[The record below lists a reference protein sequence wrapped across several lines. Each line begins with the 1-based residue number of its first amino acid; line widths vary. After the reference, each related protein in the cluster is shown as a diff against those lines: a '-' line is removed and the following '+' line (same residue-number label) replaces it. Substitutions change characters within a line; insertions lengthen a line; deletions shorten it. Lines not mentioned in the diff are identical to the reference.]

1 MMGKAQRAVVFSVVI
16 VAVLAVL
23 LGRLFFLQV
32 VQGYNY
38 QEASEENRTRLATSP
53 ALRGMIYDRTG
64 AVLAKDTATY
74 SVKLTPEHFD
84 PDTLPLLTQITGMPV
99 DEIQAKLEE
108 NNLPAW
114 EPFTL
119 RTGLGEEVVQKVEEQ
134 RLDLPGISISIEPQR
149 SYPYDNLFAH
159 LIGYTGSISALE
171 LSRMESAG
179 YTGADVIG
187 KTGLEKAYEDW
198 LKGEKG
204 KQILEVNAI
213 GQPVRVLNE
222 IEQIPGADMTLSID
236 LKLQQQA
243 RQILV
248 DNQMNGSI
256 ICMDPQTGAILAM
269 VSTPD
274 FNPND
279 FIKGISQKEYETM
292 TASNALIPKAT
303 QDRFPPGST
312 FKVVTTAAALE
323 EGIIDPE
330 TYTVFCPGYIDVGGH
345 RFYCWQT
352 SGHGTQNLVDAIA
365 NSCNIFFY
373 TLSLEIGPERIAKW
387 AQLLGLN
394 QYTGVDLPDE
404 AKGVIP
410 TPAWKWE
417 QLEEPWYPGDT
428 MNMGI
433 GHGDVAVTPLA
444 LATAFAAIANGG
456 KLITPYLVQE
466 IRSPDGTILKDTQTT
481 VRVEVPFSQ
490 RTLDYLRQ
498 GMVKATTLG
507 TTQQVKPPGISV
519 AAKTGTA
526 LITSEK
532 QDIWICAYAPVE
544 NPQILVLVMNE
555 YSTLIYGS
563 YLAPFAGQLIN
574 TYLSV
579 TPTATATPTSTPAP

>member
-1 MMGKAQRAVVFSVVI
+1 MEKAQRVVVFSAVI

-53 ALRGMIYDRTG
+53 ALRGVIYDRTG

-84 PDTLPLLTQITGMPV
+84 PAKLPLLAEITGMPV

-108 NNLPAW
+108 NNLPVW

-119 RTGLGEEVVQKVEEQ
+119 RTGLGEEIVQKVEEQ

-159 LIGYTGSISALE
+159 LIGYTGNISALE

-187 KTGLEKAYEDW
+187 KTGLEKSYEDW

-222 IEQIPGADMTLSID
+222 IEQIPGADMTLGID
-236 LKLQQQA
+236 LKLQQLA
-243 RQILV
+243 RQILI
-248 DNQMNGSI
+248 DNQMNGAV
-256 ICMDPQTGAILAM
+256 ICMNPQTGAILAM

-323 EGIIDPE
+323 EGVIDPE

-373 TLSLEIGPERIAKW
+373 TLSLEVGPERIAKW
-387 AQLLGLN
+387 AQLLGLD

-544 NPQILVLVMNE
+544 NPQILVLFMNE

-563 YLAPFAGQLIN
+563 YLAPFAGQLISA
-574 TYLSV
+574 YLSV
-579 TPTATATPTSTPAP
+579 TPTSTATPTSTSAP

>member
-1 MMGKAQRAVVFSVVI
+1 MGKVQQVFVFSVVA
-16 VAVLAVL
+16 VAILAIL

-38 QEASEENRTRLATSP
+38 QVASEENRTRLATSP
-53 ALRGMIYDRTG
+53 ALRGTIYDRTG
-64 AVLAKDTATY
+64 AVLAKDLATY

-84 PDTLPLLTQITGMPV
+84 PAKLPLLAQITGMPA

-108 NNLPAW
+108 NNLPDW

-119 RTGLGEEVVQKVEEQ
+119 RAGLGEEIVQKVEEQ
-134 RLDLPGISISIEPQR
+134 HLDLPGISVSIEPQR

-159 LIGYTGSISALE
+159 LIGYIGSISALE
-171 LSRMESAG
+171 LDRLESAG
-179 YTGADVIG
+179 YTGADAIG

-222 IEQIPGADMTLSID
+222 IEQIPGDDMTLSID

-256 ICMDPQTGAILAM
+256 ICMNPQTGAILAM
-269 VSTPD
+269 ASTPD
-274 FNPND
+274 FDPND
-279 FIKGISQKEYETM
+279 FVKGISQKEYETL
-292 TASNALIPKAT
+292 TASNALIAKAT

-312 FKVVTTAAALE
+312 FKVVTTVAALE
-323 EGIIDPE
+323 EGVIDPE
-330 TYTVFCPGYIDVGGH
+330 TYSVFCPGHVDVGGH

-365 NSCNIFFY
+365 NSCNVFFY
-373 TLSLEIGPERIAKW
+373 TLSLEVGPERLAKW
-387 AQLLGLN
+387 AGILGLDE
-394 QYTGVDLPDE
+394 YTGVDLPDE

-433 GHGDVAVTPLA
+433 GQGDVAVTPLA
-444 LATAFAAIANGG
+444 LATTYAAIANGG
-456 KLITPYLVQE
+456 KLLTPYLVEE
-466 IRSPDGTILKDTQTT
+466 IRSPDGTILKVAQTT
-481 VRVEVPFSQ
+481 VRAEVPFSQ
-490 RTLDYLRQ
+490 RTLDILRQ

-532 QDIWICAYAPVE
+532 QDIWVCAYAPVE

-563 YLAPFAGQLIN
+563 YLAPFAGQLL
-574 TYLSV
+574 TAYFSE
-579 TPTATATPTSTPAP
+579 TPTATATPTSILTP

>member
-1 MMGKAQRAVVFSVVI
+1 MGKAQQVLVFSVVV

-38 QEASEENRTRLATSP
+38 QVASEENRTRLATSP
-53 ALRGMIYDRTG
+53 ALRGTIYDRTG
-64 AVLAKDTATY
+64 TVLAKDLATY

-84 PDTLPLLTQITGMPV
+84 PAKLSLLAQITGMPA

-114 EPFTL
+114 EPLTL
-119 RTGLGEEVVQKVEEQ
+119 RAGLGEEVVQKVEEQ
-134 RLDLPGISISIEPQR
+134 HLDLPGISVVIEPQR

-159 LIGYTGSISALE
+159 LIGYTRSISADE
-171 LSRMESAG
+171 LNRLESAG
-179 YTGADVIG
+179 YTGADTIG

-222 IEQIPGADMTLSID
+222 IEQIPGDDMTLSID

-256 ICMDPQTGAILAM
+256 ICMNPQTGAILAM

-279 FIKGISQKEYETM
+279 FVKGISQKEYETL
-292 TASNALIPKAT
+292 TASNALIAKAT

-323 EGIIDPE
+323 EGVIDPE

-365 NSCNIFFY
+365 NSCNVFFY
-373 TLSLEIGPERIAKW
+373 TLSLEIGPERLAKW
-387 AQLLGLN
+387 ATILGLDE
-394 QYTGVDLPDE
+394 YTGVDLPDE

-433 GHGDVAVTPLA
+433 GQGDVAVTPLA
-444 LATAFAAIANGG
+444 LATTYAAIANGG
-456 KLITPYLVQE
+456 KLLMPYLVQE
-466 IRSPDGTILKDTQTT
+466 IRSPDGTILKNAQTT
-481 VRVEVPFSQ
+481 VRAEIPFSQ
-490 RTLDYLRQ
+490 RTLDTLRQ
-498 GMVKATTLG
+498 GMVEAATLG
-507 TTQQVKPPGISV
+507 TTQQVKPPGVSV

-526 LITSEK
+526 LITSDK

-544 NPQILVLVMNE
+544 DPQILVLVMNE

-563 YLAPFAGQLIN
+563 YLAPFAGQLLN
-574 TYLSV
+574 TYFSE
-579 TPTATATPTSTPAP
+579 TTTATATPTSTLTP

>member
-1 MMGKAQRAVVFSVVI
+1 MGKAQRVFVFSVVV
-16 VAVLAVL
+16 VAVLAIL

-53 ALRGMIYDRTG
+53 ALRGTIYDREG
-64 AVLAKDTATY
+64 VVLAKDLATY

-84 PDTLPLLTQITGMPV
+84 PAKLPLLAQITGMPV

-108 NNLPAW
+108 NNLPDW

-134 RLDLPGISISIEPQR
+134 RLDLPGISVSIEPQR

-159 LIGYTGSISALE
+159 LVGYTGNISALE
-171 LSRMESAG
+171 LNRLESSG
-179 YTGADVIG
+179 YTGADTIG

-222 IEQIPGADMTLSID
+222 IEQIPGDDMTLSID

-243 RQILV
+243 RQIMV

-256 ICMDPQTGAILAM
+256 ICMNPQTGAILAM

-279 FIKGISQKEYETM
+279 FVKGISQKEYETL

-323 EGIIDPE
+323 EGVIDPE
-330 TYTVFCPGYIDVGGH
+330 TYSVFCPGYIDVGGH

-352 SGHGTQNLVDAIA
+352 SGHGTQNLIDAIA
-365 NSCNIFFY
+365 NSCNVFFY
-373 TLSLEIGPERIAKW
+373 TLSLEVGPERLAKW
-387 AQLLGLN
+387 AGILGLDE
-394 QYTGVDLPDE
+394 YTGVDLPDE

-433 GHGDVAVTPLA
+433 GQGDVAVTPLA
-444 LATAFAAIANGG
+444 LATTYAAIANGG
-456 KLITPYLVQE
+456 KLLTPYLVEE
-466 IRSPDGTILKDTQTT
+466 IRSPDGTILKNAQTT
-481 VRVEVPFSQ
+481 VRAEVPFSQ
-490 RTLDYLRQ
+490 RTVDILRQ

-507 TTQQVKPPGISV
+507 TTQQVKPSGISV

-526 LITSEK
+526 LITSDK

-563 YLAPFAGQLIN
+563 YLAPFAGQLLN
-574 TYLSV
+574 TYFSE
-579 TPTATATPTSTPAP
+579 TPTATATPTSTLTP

>member
-1 MMGKAQRAVVFSVVI
+1 MGKVQQVFVFSVVA
-16 VAVLAVL
+16 VAILAIL

-38 QEASEENRTRLATSP
+38 QVASEENRTRLATSP
-53 ALRGMIYDRTG
+53 ALRGTIYDRTG
-64 AVLAKDTATY
+64 AVLAKDLATY

-84 PDTLPLLTQITGMPV
+84 PAKLPLLAQITGMPA

-108 NNLPAW
+108 NNLPDW

-119 RTGLGEEVVQKVEEQ
+119 RAGLGEEIVQKVEEQ
-134 RLDLPGISISIEPQR
+134 HLDLPGISVSIEPQR

-159 LIGYTGSISALE
+159 LIGYIGSISALE
-171 LSRMESAG
+171 LDRLESAG
-179 YTGADVIG
+179 YTGADAIG

-222 IEQIPGADMTLSID
+222 IEQIPGDDMTLSID

-256 ICMDPQTGAILAM
+256 ICMNPQTGAILAM
-269 VSTPD
+269 ASTPD
-274 FNPND
+274 FDPND
-279 FIKGISQKEYETM
+279 FVKGISQKEYETL
-292 TASNALIPKAT
+292 TASNALIAKAT

-312 FKVVTTAAALE
+312 FKVVTTVAALE
-323 EGIIDPE
+323 EGVIDPE
-330 TYTVFCPGYIDVGGH
+330 TYSVFCPGHVDVGGH

-365 NSCNIFFY
+365 NSCNVFFY
-373 TLSLEIGPERIAKW
+373 TLSLEVGPERIAKW
-387 AQLLGLN
+387 AQLLGLD

-490 RTLDYLRQ
+490 RTLDILRQ

-532 QDIWICAYAPVE
+532 QDIWVCAYAPVE

-563 YLAPFAGQLIN
+563 YLAPFAGQLL
-574 TYLSV
+574 TAYFSE
-579 TPTATATPTSTPAP
+579 TPTATATPTSILTP

>member
-1 MMGKAQRAVVFSVVI
+1 MGKAQQVFVFSVVAMAI
-16 VAVLAVL
+16 LAIL

-38 QEASEENRTRLATSP
+38 QVASEENRTRLATSP
-53 ALRGMIYDRTG
+53 ALRGTIYDRTG
-64 AVLAKDTATY
+64 AVLAKDLATY

-84 PDTLPLLTQITGMPV
+84 PAKLSLLAQITGMPA

-108 NNLPAW
+108 NNLPDW

-119 RTGLGEEVVQKVEEQ
+119 RAGLGEEVVQKVEEQ
-134 RLDLPGISISIEPQR
+134 HLDLPGISVSIEPQR

-171 LSRMESAG
+171 LDRLESAG

-187 KTGLEKAYEDW
+187 KTGLEKAYEDR

-222 IEQIPGADMTLSID
+222 IEQIPGDDMTLSID

-256 ICMDPQTGAILAM
+256 ICMNPQTGAILAM
-269 VSTPD
+269 ASTPD

-279 FIKGISQKEYETM
+279 FVKGISQKEYETL
-292 TASNALIPKAT
+292 TASNALIAKAT

-312 FKVVTTAAALE
+312 FKVVTTVAALE
-323 EGIIDPE
+323 EGVIDPE
-330 TYTVFCPGYIDVGGH
+330 TYSVFCPGHVDVGGH

-365 NSCNIFFY
+365 NSCNVFFY
-373 TLSLEIGPERIAKW
+373 TLSLEVGPERLAKW
-387 AQLLGLN
+387 AGILGLDE
-394 QYTGVDLPDE
+394 YTGVDLPDE

-433 GHGDVAVTPLA
+433 GQGDVAVTPLA
-444 LATAFAAIANGG
+444 LATTYAAIANGG
-456 KLITPYLVQE
+456 KLLTPYLVEE
-466 IRSPDGTILKDTQTT
+466 IRSPDGTILKVAQTT
-481 VRVEVPFSQ
+481 VRAEVPFSQ

-526 LITSEK
+526 LITSDK
-532 QDIWICAYAPVE
+532 QDIWVCAYAPVE

-563 YLAPFAGQLIN
+563 YLAPFAGQLLK
-574 TYLSV
+574 TYFSE
-579 TPTATATPTSTPAP
+579 TATATATPTSTLTP

>member
-1 MMGKAQRAVVFSVVI
+1 MGKAQQILVFSVV
-16 VAVLAVL
+16 VVTMLAVL
-23 LGRLFFLQV
+23 LGRLFFLQM

-53 ALRGMIYDRTG
+53 AIRGMIYDRAG
-64 AVLAKDTATY
+64 AVLAKDLATY
-74 SVKLTPEHFD
+74 NVKLIPEHFD
-84 PDTLPLLTQITGMPV
+84 PATLPLLAQITGMPI

-134 RLDLPGISISIEPQR
+134 RLDLPGISVVIEPQR

-171 LSRMESAG
+171 LSRLESAG
-179 YTGADVIG
+179 YTGADTIG

-222 IEQIPGADMTLSID
+222 IEQIPGDDMTLTID

-243 RQILV
+243 RQILL

-256 ICMDPQTGAILAM
+256 ICMNPQTGAILAM

-279 FIKGISQKEYETM
+279 FVKGISQKEYETL

-323 EGIIDPE
+323 EGVIDPE
-330 TYTVFCPGYIDVGGH
+330 TFTVFCPGYIDVGGH

-365 NSCNIFFY
+365 NSCNVFFY
-373 TLSLEIGPERIAKW
+373 TLSLEVGPERIAKW
-387 AQLLGLN
+387 AQLLGLDE
-394 QYTGVDLPDE
+394 YSGVDLPDE

-444 LATAFAAIANGG
+444 LANTFATLANGG
-456 KLITPYLVQE
+456 KLLVPYLVQE
-466 IRSPDGTILKDTQTT
+466 IRSPDGTTLKNTQTT
-481 VRVEVPFSQ
+481 VREEIPFSQ

-498 GMVKATTLG
+498 GMVKATTIG

-544 NPQILVLVMNE
+544 DPKILVLVMNE

-563 YLAPFAGQLIN
+563 YLAPFAGQLIGA
-574 TYLSV
+574 YLSG
-579 TPTATATPTSTPAP
+579 TPTATATPTSALTP